1 MLLKAIYEYEING
14 VVPDFAND
22 QVLRMC
28 FLFFQKT
35 LERDKEKYFEKCQK
49 NAENGAKGGRPPKNQ
64 SEISNVLTTDQERLS
79 LKDTLLSRWQQEN
92 YK

>member
-35 LERDKEKYFEKCQK
+35 LDRDKEKYYEKCQK

-64 SEISNVLTTDQERLS
+64 SEMPYTATDPRTAS
-79 LKDTLLSRWQQEN
+79 CKAALLSRLQQEN
-92 YK
+92 DI